1 MKTTFDTNRFMNLL
15 KYEIFTESKGF
26 ARGAIGLT
34 VGLAFSFMANLYFE
48 RGLLMETPLAFNN
61 FYGNL
66 AGVALFVGF
75 ALMMVA
81 GCSIFKNLLSKQNRI
96 TFLSL
101 PASNL
106 EKYIS
111 RFIWVNVGYAIMF
124 VIAVIFADLILALF
138 SLMLGLGV
146 HGSLTVTLFAELFES
161 KTTVLYSRILN
172 PGYFSVMVCTIMLF
186 MQSSWTL
193 LGTLF
198 RKNAWLWTLCIQVF
212 LGTSWAMAISG
223 SDSFL
228 SQLWLSFH
236 STLGHDLFFW
246 IHVIFGLAASAL
258 MYWGSYRIF
267 CRMQVINN
275 KWLNV

>member
-34 VGLAFSFMANLYFE
+34 VGLAFYFMANLYFE

-111 RFIWVNVGYAIMF
+111 RFIWVNVGYAVMF
-124 VIAVIFADLILALF
+124 VIAVIFADLLLALF

-146 HGSLTVTLFAELFES
+146 HGSVTVTLFAELFES
-161 KTTVLYSRILN
+161 NTISYSRILN

-198 RKNAWLWTLCIQVF
+198 RKNAWLWTLCIQVL

-228 SQLWLSFH
+228 SQLWLSFY
-236 STLGHDLFFW
+236 STLGRDLFFW
-246 IHVIFGLAASAL
+246 MHVILGLAASAL

>member
-1 MKTTFDTNRFMNLL
+1 MKTTFDINRFMNLL

-34 VGLAFSFMANLYFE
+34 VGLAFYFMANLYFE
-48 RGLLMETPLAFNN
+48 RGLLMETPLAFNY

-124 VIAVIFADLILALF
+124 VIAVIFADLLLALF

-146 HGSLTVTLFAELFES
+146 HGSVTVTLFAELFES

-198 RKNAWLWTLCIQVF
+198 RKNAWLWTLCIQVI
-212 LGTSWAMAISG
+212 LGTSWVMAISG
-223 SDSFL
+223 PDSFL
-228 SQLWLSFH
+228 SQLWHSFH

-246 IHVIFGLAASAL
+246 THIILGLAASAL

>member
-1 MKTTFDTNRFMNLL
+1 MKTIFDTNRFMNLL

-34 VGLAFSFMANLYFE
+34 VGLAFYFMANLYFE
-48 RGLLMETPLAFNN
+48 RGLLMETPLAFMNL
-61 FYGNL
+61 YSNL
-66 AGVALFVGF
+66 AGMALFVGF

-124 VIAVIFADLILALF
+124 VIAVIFADLLLALF

-146 HGSLTVTLFAELFES
+146 HGSVTITLFAELFES
-161 KTTVLYSRILN
+161 KTVLYSRILN

-228 SQLWLSFH
+228 SQLWLSFY

-246 IHVIFGLAASAL
+246 MHVILGLAASAL

>member
-1 MKTTFDTNRFMNLL
+1 MKTTFDINRFMNLL

-34 VGLAFSFMANLYFE
+34 VGLAFYFMANLYFE
-48 RGLLMETPLAFNN
+48 RGLLHETPLAFND

-66 AGVALFVGF
+66 AGAALFMGF

-111 RFIWVNVGYAIMF
+111 RFIWVNVGYAILF

-146 HGSLTVTLFAELFES
+146 HGSVTVTLFAELFES
-161 KTTVLYSRILN
+161 KTVLYSRILN

-198 RKNAWLWTLCIQVF
+198 RKNAWLWTLCIQVL

-228 SQLWLSFH
+228 SQLWLSFY
-236 STLGHDLFFW
+236 STLGRDLFFW
-246 IHVIFGLAASAL
+246 MHVILGLAASAL

>member
-1 MKTTFDTNRFMNLL
+1 MKTIFDTNRFMNLL

-34 VGLAFSFMANLYFE
+34 VGLAFYFMANLYFE
-48 RGLLMETPLAFNN
+48 RGLLMETPLAFMNL
-61 FYGNL
+61 YSNL

-146 HGSLTVTLFAELFES
+146 HGSVTTTLFAELFES
-161 KTTVLYSRILN
+161 KTILYSRILN

-212 LGTSWAMAISG
+212 LGTSWAMAISS

>member
-1 MKTTFDTNRFMNLL
+1 MLFR
-15 KYEIFTESKGF
+15 S
-26 ARGAIGLT
+26 GAIGLT
-34 VGLAFSFMANLYFE
+34 VGLAFYFMANLYFE

-81 GCSIFKNLLSKQNRI
+81 GCSIFKNLLSRQNRI

-124 VIAVIFADLILALF
+124 VIAVIFADLLLALF

-146 HGSLTVTLFAELFES
+146 HGSVTVTLFAGLFES

-212 LGTSWAMAISG
+212 LGTSWVMAIFG

-228 SQLWLSFH
+228 IQLWLSFH

-246 IHVIFGLAASAL
+246 THIILGLAASAL

>member
-1 MKTTFDTNRFMNLL
+1 MKTIFDTNRFMNLL

-34 VGLAFSFMANLYFE
+34 IGLAFFFMTKLYFE
-48 RGLLMETPLAFNN
+48 RGLLQEIPI
-61 FYGNL
+61 YSNL
-66 AGVALFVGF
+66 ADVALFVGF
-75 ALMMVA
+75 VLMMVA

-124 VIAVIFADLILALF
+124 VIAVIFADLLLALF

-146 HGSLTVTLFAELFES
+146 HGSVTVTLFAELFES

-193 LGTLF
+193 LGTLS

-212 LGTSWAMAISG
+212 LGTSWAMAIFG

-228 SQLWLSFH
+228 IQLWLSFH

-246 IHVIFGLAASAL
+246 THIILGLAASAL

>member
-34 VGLAFSFMANLYFE
+34 VGLAFYFMANLYFE

-101 PASNL
+101 PALS
-106 EKYIS
+106 
-111 RFIWVNVGYAIMF
+111 
-124 VIAVIFADLILALF
+124 LI
-138 SLMLGLGV
+138 
-146 HGSLTVTLFAELFES
+146 H
-161 KTTVLYSRILN
+161 I
-172 PGYFSVMVCTIMLF
+172 
-186 MQSSWTL
+186 
-193 LGTLF
+193 
-198 RKNAWLWTLCIQVF
+198 
-212 LGTSWAMAISG
+212 
-223 SDSFL
+223 
-228 SQLWLSFH
+228 
-236 STLGHDLFFW
+236 
-246 IHVIFGLAASAL
+246 
-258 MYWGSYRIF
+258 
-267 CRMQVINN
+267 
-275 KWLNV
+275 

>member
-1 MKTTFDTNRFMNLL
+1 MKTIFDTNRFMNLL

-34 VGLAFSFMANLYFE
+34 VGLAFYFMANLYFE

-101 PASNL
+101 PASNF

-111 RFIWVNVGYAIMF
+111 RFIWVNVGYAVMF
-124 VIAVIFADLILALF
+124 VIAVIFADLLLALF

-146 HGSLTVTLFAELFES
+146 HGSVTVTLLAELFES
-161 KTTVLYSRILN
+161 KTVLYSRILN

-193 LGTLF
+193 FGTLF

-228 SQLWLSFH
+228 SQLWLSFY
-236 STLGHDLFFW
+236 STLGRDLFFW
-246 IHVIFGLAASAL
+246 MHVILGLAASAL

>member
-1 MKTTFDTNRFMNLL
+1 MKTIFDTNRFMNLL

-34 VGLAFSFMANLYFE
+34 IGLAFFFMTKLYFK
-48 RGLLMETPLAFNN
+48 RGLLQEIPIYSILAD
-61 FYGNL
+61 
-66 AGVALFVGF
+66 VALFVGF
-75 ALMMVA
+75 VLMMVA
-81 GCSIFKNLLSKQNRI
+81 GCSIFKNLLSRQNRI

-146 HGSLTVTLFAELFES
+146 HGSVTVTLFAGLFES

-198 RKNAWLWTLCIQVF
+198 RKNAWLWTLCIQVI
-212 LGTSWAMAISG
+212 LGTSWVMAISG
-223 SDSFL
+223 PDSFL
-228 SQLWLSFH
+228 SQLWHSFH

-246 IHVIFGLAASAL
+246 THIILGLAASAL

>member
-1 MKTTFDTNRFMNLL
+1 MKTIFDTNRFMNLL

-34 VGLAFSFMANLYFE
+34 VGLAFYFMANLYFE

-124 VIAVIFADLILALF
+124 VIAVIFADLLLALF

-146 HGSLTVTLFAELFES
+146 HGSVTVTLFAELFES
-161 KTTVLYSRILN
+161 KTVLYSRILN

-212 LGTSWAMAISG
+212 LGTSWAMAISS

-246 IHVIFGLAASAL
+246 IHVILGLAASAL

>member
-1 MKTTFDTNRFMNLL
+1 MKTTFDINRFMNLL

-34 VGLAFSFMANLYFE
+34 VGLAFYFMANLYFE

-124 VIAVIFADLILALF
+124 VIAVIFADLLLALF

-146 HGSLTVTLFAELFES
+146 HGSVTVTLFAELFES
-161 KTTVLYSRILN
+161 KTVLYSRILN

-198 RKNAWLWTLCIQVF
+198 RKNAWLWTLCIQVI
-212 LGTSWAMAISG
+212 LGTSWVMAISG
-223 SDSFL
+223 PDSFL

>member
-1 MKTTFDTNRFMNLL
+1 MKTIFDTNRFMNLL

-34 VGLAFSFMANLYFE
+34 IGLAFFFMTKLKLYFE
-48 RGLLMETPLAFNN
+48 RGLLQEIPIYSILAD
-61 FYGNL
+61 
-66 AGVALFVGF
+66 VALFVGF
-75 ALMMVA
+75 VLMMVA

-146 HGSLTVTLFAELFES
+146 HGSVTVTLFAELFES
-161 KTTVLYSRILN
+161 KTVLYSRILN

-246 IHVIFGLAASAL
+246 IHVIFGLAASVL

>member
-1 MKTTFDTNRFMNLL
+1 MKTIFDTNRFMNLL

-34 VGLAFSFMANLYFE
+34 IGLAFFFMTKLYFK
-48 RGLLMETPLAFNN
+48 RGLLQEIPIYSILAD
-61 FYGNL
+61 
-66 AGVALFVGF
+66 VALFVGF
-75 ALMMVA
+75 VLMMVA

-124 VIAVIFADLILALF
+124 VIAVIFADLLLALF

-146 HGSLTVTLFAELFES
+146 HGSVTVTLFAELFES

-172 PGYFSVMVCTIMLF
+172 PGYFIVMVCTIKLF

-246 IHVIFGLAASAL
+246 IHVILGLAASAL

>member
-1 MKTTFDTNRFMNLL
+1 MKTTFDTNRFMNLM
-15 KYEIFTESKGF
+15 KYEIGAES
-26 ARGAIGLT
+26 RGYLRGILGLT
-34 VGLAFSFMANLYFE
+34 VAMAFYFMANLYFHKE
-48 RGLLMETPLAFNN
+48 ILMSNIDYFDVMYEN
-61 FYGNL
+61 FSG
-66 AGVALFVGF
+66 AAVCVGF

-81 GCSIFKNLLSKQNRI
+81 GCSIFKNMITKQQRI

-106 EKYIS
+106 EKYLA
-111 RFIWVNVGYAIMF
+111 RFIWVNIGYLVMF
-124 VIAVIFADLILALF
+124 ILSLCLSDILLAFFSAL
-138 SLMLGLGV
+138 LGLGV
-146 HGSLTVTLFAELFES
+146 HGSVAAVFFEHLFGSAPMWINGSMLNPNYFYVMLFTLF
-161 KTTVLYSRILN
+161 
-172 PGYFSVMVCTIMLF
+172 LF

-193 LGTLF
+193 FGTLF

-212 LGTSWAMAISG
+212 LGTSWAMAIFG

-246 IHVIFGLAASAL
+246 IHILFAIAASVL
-258 MYWGSYRIF
+258 MYWGSYKIF
-267 CRMQVINN
+267 SRMQVINN

>member
-34 VGLAFSFMANLYFE
+34 IGLAFFFMTSLYFE
-48 RGLLMETPLAFNN
+48 RGLLHETPLAFMTI
-61 FYGNL
+61 YSNL

-101 PASNL
+101 PASNF

-124 VIAVIFADLILALF
+124 VIAVIFADLLLALF

-146 HGSLTVTLFAELFES
+146 HGSVTTTLFAELFES
-161 KTTVLYSRILN
+161 KTILYSRILN

-198 RKNAWLWTLCIQVF
+198 RKNAWLWTLCIQVI
-212 LGTSWAMAISG
+212 LGTSWVMAISG
-223 SDSFL
+223 PDSFL

>member
-1 MKTTFDTNRFMNLL
+1 MKTIFDTNRFMNLL

-34 VGLAFSFMANLYFE
+34 IGLAFFFMTKLYFK
-48 RGLLMETPLAFNN
+48 RGLLQEIPIYSILAD
-61 FYGNL
+61 
-66 AGVALFVGF
+66 VALFVGF
-75 ALMMVA
+75 VLMMVA

-124 VIAVIFADLILALF
+124 VIAVIFADLLLALF

-146 HGSLTVTLFAELFES
+146 HGSVTVTLFAELFES
-161 KTTVLYSRILN
+161 KTVLYSRILN

-212 LGTSWAMAISG
+212 LGTSWAMAISS

-246 IHVIFGLAASAL
+246 IHVILGLAASAL

>member
-34 VGLAFSFMANLYFE
+34 VGLAFYFMANLYFE
-48 RGLLMETPLAFNN
+48 RGLLMETPLAFND

-124 VIAVIFADLILALF
+124 VIAVIFADLLLALF

-146 HGSLTVTLFAELFES
+146 HGSVTVTLFAELFES
-161 KTTVLYSRILN
+161 KTVLYSRILN

-212 LGTSWAMAISG
+212 LGTSWAMAISS

>member
-1 MKTTFDTNRFMNLL
+1 MKTIFDTNRFMNLL

-34 VGLAFSFMANLYFE
+34 IGLAFFFMTKLYFK
-48 RGLLMETPLAFNN
+48 RGLLQEIPIYSILAD
-61 FYGNL
+61 
-66 AGVALFVGF
+66 VALFVGF
-75 ALMMVA
+75 VLMMVA

-146 HGSLTVTLFAELFES
+146 HGSVTVTLFAELFES
-161 KTTVLYSRILN
+161 KTVLYSRILN
-172 PGYFSVMVCTIMLF
+172 PGYFIVMVCTIMLF

-193 LGTLF
+193 LGTFF
-198 RKNAWLWTLCIQVF
+198 RKNAWLWTLCIQVI
-212 LGTSWAMAISG
+212 LGTSWVMAISG
-223 SDSFL
+223 PDSFL
-228 SQLWLSFH
+228 SQLWHSFH

-246 IHVIFGLAASAL
+246 THIILGLAASAL

>member
-34 VGLAFSFMANLYFE
+34 VGLAFYFMANLYFE
-48 RGLLMETPLAFNN
+48 RGLLHETPLAFND

-66 AGVALFVGF
+66 AGAALFMGF

-111 RFIWVNVGYAIMF
+111 RFIWVNVGYAILF

-146 HGSLTVTLFAELFES
+146 HGSVTVTLFAELFES
-161 KTTVLYSRILN
+161 KTVLYSRILN

-198 RKNAWLWTLCIQVF
+198 RKNAWLWTLCIQVL

-228 SQLWLSFH
+228 SQLWLSFY
-236 STLGHDLFFW
+236 STLGRDLFFW
-246 IHVIFGLAASAL
+246 MHVILGLAASAL

>member
-1 MKTTFDTNRFMNLL
+1 MKTIFDTNRFMNLL

-34 VGLAFSFMANLYFE
+34 VGLAFFFMTSLYFE
-48 RGLLMETPLAFNN
+48 RGLLHETPLAFMTI
-61 FYGNL
+61 YSNL

-101 PASNL
+101 PASNF

-124 VIAVIFADLILALF
+124 VIAVIFADLLLALF

-146 HGSLTVTLFAELFES
+146 HGSVTVTLFAELFES
-161 KTTVLYSRILN
+161 KTVLYSRILN

-212 LGTSWAMAISG
+212 LGTSWAMAISS

-246 IHVIFGLAASAL
+246 IHVILGLAASAL

>member
-34 VGLAFSFMANLYFE
+34 IGLAFFFMTSLYFE
-48 RGLLMETPLAFNN
+48 RGLLHETPLAFMTI
-61 FYGNL
+61 YSNL

-101 PASNL
+101 PASNF

-111 RFIWVNVGYAIMF
+111 RFIWVNVGYAVMF
-124 VIAVIFADLILALF
+124 VIAVIFADLLLALF

-146 HGSLTVTLFAELFES
+146 HGSVATTLFAELFES
-161 KTTVLYSRILN
+161 NTISYSRILN
-172 PGYFSVMVCTIMLF
+172 PGYFIVMVCTIMLF

-212 LGTSWAMAISG
+212 LGTSWAMAISS

>member
-34 VGLAFSFMANLYFE
+34 IGLAFFFMTKLYFE
-48 RGLLMETPLAFNN
+48 RGLLQEIPIYSILAD
-61 FYGNL
+61 
-66 AGVALFVGF
+66 VALFVGF
-75 ALMMVA
+75 VLMMVA

-146 HGSLTVTLFAELFES
+146 HGSVTVTLFAELFES
-161 KTTVLYSRILN
+161 KTVLYSRILN

-198 RKNAWLWTLCIQVF
+198 RKNAWLWTLCIQVI
-212 LGTSWAMAISG
+212 LGTSWVMAISG
-223 SDSFL
+223 PDSFL
-228 SQLWLSFH
+228 SQLWHSFH

-246 IHVIFGLAASAL
+246 THIILGLAASAL

>member
-15 KYEIFTESKGF
+15 KYEIFTESKEF
-26 ARGAIGLT
+26 ARGAIGLP

-146 HGSLTVTLFAELFES
+146 HGSVTVTLFAELFES
-161 KTTVLYSRILN
+161 KTVLYSRILN

-212 LGTSWAMAISG
+212 LGTSWAMAISS

-246 IHVIFGLAASAL
+246 IHVIFGLAASVL

>member
-1 MKTTFDTNRFMNLL
+1 MKTIFDTNRFMNLL

-124 VIAVIFADLILALF
+124 VITVIFADLILALF

-146 HGSLTVTLFAELFES
+146 HGSVTVTLFAELFES

-198 RKNAWLWTLCIQVF
+198 RKNAWLWTLCIQVI
-212 LGTSWAMAISG
+212 LGTSWVMAISG
-223 SDSFL
+223 PDSFL
-228 SQLWLSFH
+228 SQLWHSFH

-246 IHVIFGLAASAL
+246 THIILGLAASAL

>member
-1 MKTTFDTNRFMNLL
+1 MKTIFDTNRFMNLF

-34 VGLAFSFMANLYFE
+34 IGLAFFFMTKLYFE
-48 RGLLMETPLAFNN
+48 RGLLQEIPI
-61 FYGNL
+61 YSNL
-66 AGVALFVGF
+66 ADVALFVGF
-75 ALMMVA
+75 VLMMVA

-124 VIAVIFADLILALF
+124 VIAVIFADLLLALF

-146 HGSLTVTLFAELFES
+146 HGSVTVTLFAELFES

-212 LGTSWAMAISG
+212 LGTSWAMAIFG

-246 IHVIFGLAASAL
+246 THIILGLAASAL

>member
-34 VGLAFSFMANLYFE
+34 VGLAFYFMANLYFE
-48 RGLLMETPLAFNN
+48 RGLLMETPLAFMNL
-61 FYGNL
+61 YSNL
-66 AGVALFVGF
+66 AGMALFVGF

-124 VIAVIFADLILALF
+124 VIAVIFADLLLALF

-146 HGSLTVTLFAELFES
+146 HGSVTITLFAELFES
-161 KTTVLYSRILN
+161 KTVLYSRILN

-228 SQLWLSFH
+228 SQLWLSFY
-236 STLGHDLFFW
+236 STFGHDLFFW
-246 IHVIFGLAASAL
+246 MHVILGLAASAL

>member
-1 MKTTFDTNRFMNLL
+1 MKTIFDTNRFMNLL

-34 VGLAFSFMANLYFE
+34 IGLAFFFMTKLYFE
-48 RGLLMETPLAFNN
+48 RGLLQEIPI
-61 FYGNL
+61 YSNL
-66 AGVALFVGF
+66 ADVALFVGF
-75 ALMMVA
+75 VLMMVA

-124 VIAVIFADLILALF
+124 VIAVIFADLLLALF

-146 HGSLTVTLFAELFES
+146 HGSVTVTLFAELFES

-228 SQLWLSFH
+228 IQLWLSFH

-246 IHVIFGLAASAL
+246 IHVILGLAASAL

>member
-1 MKTTFDTNRFMNLL
+1 MKTTFDINRFMNLL

-34 VGLAFSFMANLYFE
+34 VGLAFYFMANLYFE
-48 RGLLMETPLAFNN
+48 RGLLMETPLAFNY

-124 VIAVIFADLILALF
+124 VIAVIFADLLLALF

-146 HGSLTVTLFAELFES
+146 HGSVTTTLFAELFES
-161 KTTVLYSRILN
+161 KTILYSRILN

-198 RKNAWLWTLCIQVF
+198 RKNAWLWTLCIQVI
-212 LGTSWAMAISG
+212 LGTSWVMAISG
-223 SDSFL
+223 PDSFL
-228 SQLWLSFH
+228 SQLWHSFH

-246 IHVIFGLAASAL
+246 THIILGLAASAL